1 MRLTFSLPA
10 VLSVLPRGRSE
21 DLRDSGSRSSRPEG
35 RRYGT
40 AHAVSCV
47 LLLGLWGC
55 GGSAPEARAPE
66 PAESAVAVAAVEVV
80 PRDLSLT
87 LELTGS
93 LEPIREVRIAARTNG
108 ILRQVLVEEGRRVAT
123 GTVLA
128 RFDVAEQ
135 QAELSRARTLLQ
147 NAEATYRRAVE
158 MRDRQLIS
166 QVDYEKALADRNVA
180 RSEVQLWETRTGLG
194 TVRATSAGVI
204 TQKFVEAGDAV
215 SNGDPLFV
223 VADVSTLVVRV
234 GVTDAHA
241 AHLAAGQDVAIAV
254 DAMPGRTWKGTIRRV
269 FPAADPD
276 TRLHPIEFALTGD
289 RSGSGPAPGYLA
301 RVAVDIDRRDGVLA
315 VPNEA
320 LLAGSAEERFVYAIE
335 DDRLVRRQV
344 VTGASRRDWTE
355 LVEGLAPGELVVA
368 SNPGNLREGMHVR
381 VTERLAPP
389 QELTP

>member
-1 MRLTFSLPA
+1 VF
-10 VLSVLPRGRSE
+10 
-21 DLRDSGSRSSRPEG
+21 
-35 RRYGT
+35 
-40 AHAVSCV
+40 V

-93 LEPIREVRIAARTNG
+93 LEPIREVRIAARTSG

-158 MRDRQLIS
+158 MRERQLIS
-166 QVDYEKALADRNVA
+166 QVDYEQARADRNVA
-180 RSEVQLWETRTGLG
+180 RSDVQLWETRTALG

-215 SNGDPLFV
+215 SNGEPLFV

-234 GVTDAHA
+234 GVTDAYA
-241 AHLAAGQDVAIAV
+241 AHLAAGQDVAITV

-276 TRLHPIEFALTGD
+276 TRLHPVEFALPGE
-289 RSGSGPAPGYLA
+289 RSDSGPAPGYLA
-301 RVAVDIDRRDGVLA
+301 RVKVDIDRRDGVLA

-335 DDRLVRRQV
+335 DDRLVRREV

-355 LVEGLAPGELVVA
+355 MVEGLAPGELVVA
-368 SNPGNLREGMHVR
+368 SNPGNLREGMRVR